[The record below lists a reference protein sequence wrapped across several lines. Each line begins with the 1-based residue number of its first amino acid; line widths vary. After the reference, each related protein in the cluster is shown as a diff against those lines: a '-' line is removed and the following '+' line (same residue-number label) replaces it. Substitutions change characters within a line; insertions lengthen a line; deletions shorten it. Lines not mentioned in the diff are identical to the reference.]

1 MVFVEVCIRDAN
13 ILPKADIISLIVFF
27 IIIIISFYSVNRFF
41 TVHLL
46 FNFMYL
52 SFLFVLQRAASIVRL
67 SAQISQ
73 MAFVLLISIGPG
85 RIVDGR
91 VVSVLVNI
99 LHRSFCQFSQF
110 MLAPKHRI
118 IILKLLIIII
128 IIMMMKIIII
138 IIVMIII
145 IIIIIKIII
154 IIIQEAPRQGGP
166 ASSLGATGAY
176 SESMGLSVTISGMT
190 INLNQL
196 QRIEK

>member
-1 MVFVEVCIRDAN
+1 
-13 ILPKADIISLIVFF
+13 
-27 IIIIISFYSVNRFF
+27 
-41 TVHLL
+41 
-46 FNFMYL
+46 MYL

-85 RIVDGR
+85 RIADGR
-91 VVSVLVNI
+91 VVSVQVNI

-110 MLAPKHRI
+110 MLAQKHTI

-128 IIMMMKIIII
+128 IMMMIIIIITIMMMMMMII
-138 IIVMIII
+138 IIVMMIII
-145 IIIIIKIII
+145 IIIII

-176 SESMGLSVTISGMT
+176 SESMG
-190 INLNQL
+190 
-196 QRIEK
+196 

>member
-1 MVFVEVCIRDAN
+1 
-13 ILPKADIISLIVFF
+13 
-27 IIIIISFYSVNRFF
+27 
-41 TVHLL
+41 
-46 FNFMYL
+46 MYL

-91 VVSVLVNI
+91 VVSVQVNI

-110 MLAPKHRI
+110 MLAQKHTI

-128 IIMMMKIIII
+128 MMIIIIIITIMMMMMIII

-145 IIIIIKIII
+145 IIIII

-176 SESMGLSVTISGMT
+176 SESMG
-190 INLNQL
+190 
-196 QRIEK
+196 

>member
-1 MVFVEVCIRDAN
+1 
-13 ILPKADIISLIVFF
+13 
-27 IIIIISFYSVNRFF
+27 
-41 TVHLL
+41 
-46 FNFMYL
+46 
-52 SFLFVLQRAASIVRL
+52 
-67 SAQISQ
+67 

-91 VVSVLVNI
+91 VVSVQVNI

-145 IIIIIKIII
+145 IIIII

-176 SESMGLSVTISGMT
+176 SESMG
-190 INLNQL
+190 
-196 QRIEK
+196 